1 MGDRHETNMPATLF
15 RLSAFALLLCA
26 CAASIPL
33 ATFDDAAGTTFKFIE
48 LNDPVMGGKS
58 TGTWSLD
65 AAGKFGV
72 FDGEVKDVPS
82 LKAPGFIKAA
92 GSGTFPDVSSAL
104 GGDLVLTVRSS
115 TPSYAGFRI
124 TFAAGTK
131 APPYACGAG
140 GSLPFSRGC
149 FKSKFSV
156 PAGEGWS
163 TVRVPI
169 NSFSDKW
176 SPATGEHTK
185 DCATDADVC
194 PTAKSLSGIKRL
206 EIWAEGALGKVHLE
220 VKSVVAE
227 QSASLVALDNKRPA
241 PEFDSC
247 SAAVQDDL
255 KFNISTRMD
264 SFAQPGAAVES
275 MAAAVCCDKR
285 NLKRAEPRFLF
296 EAPDIQMFS
305 LLDNGVTTFYDSV
318 CGIPLF
324 RAPVNRTLADFEADT
339 NEHGWPS
346 FRPDEVVQENVVTVS
361 PGPTK
366 PGMVTSKC
374 GTHLGSYLPDAR
386 GPRWCM
392 DLSCIAGK
400 AVKLVEI
407 APAGDET
414 TLYKIS
420 NGECGQ
426 AVLVNKFVSYAK
438 KFAGLSP
445 GTCPEH
451 GYTATD
457 GTQVLKVPVLG
468 DVTIAKFKKA

>member
-1 MGDRHETNMPATLF
+1 MGRHETNMPATLF

-33 ATFDDAAGTTFKFIE
+33 ATFDDAAGTTFKFVE

-115 TPSYAGFRI
+115 TPS
-124 TFAAGTK
+124 
-131 APPYACGAG
+131 YACGAG

-227 QSASLVALDNKRPA
+227 QSASLMALDAKRPA
-241 PEFDSC
+241 AEFDSC
-247 SAAVQDDL
+247 SAGVQDDL
-255 KFNISTRMD
+255 AFNISTRMD
-264 SFAQPGAAVES
+264 PFAA
-275 MAAAVCCDKR
+275 
-285 NLKRAEPRFLF
+285 
-296 EAPDIQMFS
+296 
-305 LLDNGVTTFYDSV
+305 
-318 CGIPLF
+318 
-324 RAPVNRTLADFEADT
+324 
-339 NEHGWPS
+339 
-346 FRPDEVVQENVVTVS
+346 
-361 PGPTK
+361 
-366 PGMVTSKC
+366 
-374 GTHLGSYLPDAR
+374 
-386 GPRWCM
+386 
-392 DLSCIAGK
+392 
-400 AVKLVEI
+400 
-407 APAGDET
+407 
-414 TLYKIS
+414 
-420 NGECGQ
+420 
-426 AVLVNKFVSYAK
+426 
-438 KFAGLSP
+438 
-445 GTCPEH
+445 
-451 GYTATD
+451 
-457 GTQVLKVPVLG
+457 
-468 DVTIAKFKKA
+468 

>member
-1 MGDRHETNMPATLF
+1 MGGSHDINMPATQSH
-15 RLSAFALLLCA
+15 LSSFALLLWA
-26 CAASIPL
+26 CAASVPL
-33 ATFDDAAGTTFKFIE
+33 ATFDDATGTTFKFVE
-48 LNDPVMGGKS
+48 LNDPVMGGQS
-58 TGTWSLD
+58 SGTFSLD
-65 AAGKFGV
+65 ASGKFGV

-92 GSGTFPDVSSAL
+92 GSGTFPDASSTL

-124 TFAAGTK
+124 AFAAGTK

-169 NSFSDKW
+169 NSFSDMW

-185 DCATDADVC
+185 ECAADADVC

-227 QSASLVALDNKRPA
+227 QSASLMALDAKRPA
-241 PEFDSC
+241 AEFDSC
-247 SAAVQDDL
+247 SAGVQDDL
-255 KFNISTRMD
+255 AFNISTRMD
-264 SFAQPGAAVES
+264 PFAAPGASDVES
-275 MAAAVCCDKR
+275 MAESICCDSR
-285 NLKRAEPRFLF
+285 NKMRAEPRFLF
-296 EAPDIQMFS
+296 EAPDIQLFS

-324 RAPVNRTLADFEADT
+324 RAPLNRTLADFEADT

-346 FRPDEVVQENVVTVS
+346 FRPEEVVQENVVTVS

-400 AVKLVEI
+400 A
-407 APAGDET
+407 
-414 TLYKIS
+414 
-420 NGECGQ
+420 
-426 AVLVNKFVSYAK
+426 AK
-438 KFAGLSP
+438 
-445 GTCPEH
+445 
-451 GYTATD
+451 
-457 GTQVLKVPVLG
+457 
-468 DVTIAKFKKA
+468 